1 MFIRDIENFWD
12 GFIGKK
18 LGGLFFILFLALLP
32 LFEGQAQVGL
42 EYKIDSLESTIYWK
56 GRGLKTTQNG
66 TLKIKQGEI
75 NVSEDEVTG
84 FLIIDM
90 ESLKCTDNMSGEWVY
105 LLEGHLKSKEFFN
118 VKEYPEARLDLV
130 AADQLMDVDGN
141 PIGYDVLAHLT
152 IKGINE
158 SIGFRIK
165 IQQDGSNILING
177 HTTLDRTR
185 WAIYYGSE
193 KYFPNIGEKLIHDFM
208 EIRFELV
215 GVRE

>member
-1 MFIRDIENFWD
+1 MVFEYKNRLLFVL
-12 GFIGKK
+12 FIG
-18 LGGLFFILFLALLP
+18 FLALLP
-32 LFEGQAQVGL
+32 LLEGQAQVGMT
-42 EYKIDSLESTIYWK
+42 YQIDSLESVLLWK

-66 TLKIKQGEI
+66 IVDIKSGVI

-84 FLIIDM
+84 SLVIDM
-90 ESLKCTDNMSGEWVY
+90 ASLQCTDNMSGEWVY

-118 VKEYPEARLDLV
+118 VEEYPEAQLDLV

-165 IQQDGSNILING
+165 IQPDGEKLKING
-177 HTTLDRTR
+177 HTTIDRTR

-193 KYFPNIGEKLIHDFM
+193 KYFPNIGEKLIHDFIEM
-208 EIRFELV
+208 NFDLV
-215 GVRE
+215 FKPM